1 MYKFLFEL
9 FTSELTLPIE
19 PLHEYVILVIIS
31 AIAFSIGWNVSP
43 GGKWGSLIHW
53 VVRLAAFVGLWFIAG
68 IVLIVAQWIINNRIL
83 VVSVVIGILLLI
95 AIISITRL
103 ILKKKNVRKEKQNN
117 DNNEEQ

>member
-19 PLHEYVILVIIS
+19 PLHECIILAIIG
-31 AIAFSIGWNVSP
+31 AIAFSVGWDVSP

-53 VVRLAAFVGLWFIAG
+53 VVRLAVFVGLWLVTG
-68 IVLIVAQWIINNRIL
+68 IVLMIAQWVINNWIL
-83 VVSVVIGILLLI
+83 VVSIVGGILLLI

-103 ILKKKNVRKEKQNN
+103 ILKKKNARKENQNN

>member
-19 PLHEYVILVIIS
+19 PLHEYIILAIIG
-31 AIAFSIGWNVSP
+31 AIAFSVGWDVSP

-53 VVRLAAFVGLWFIAG
+53 AVRFAVFVGLWFITG
-68 IVLIVAQWIINNRIL
+68 IVLMVAQWVMNNWIL
-83 VVSVVIGILLLI
+83 VVSVVGGILLLI

-103 ILKKKNVRKEKQNN
+103 ILKKKNARKENQNN